1 MTVTYYAVPVMCLA
15 LRNVFTI
22 HFNVNLKTS
31 LHKGAIYMQATEK
44 LKNTDSFI
52 VYFIKNTY
60 K

>member
-1 MTVTYYAVPVMCLA
+1 MCLA